1 MKQPKSEASAAAPD
15 PSGAASAAS
24 TAASASTSFDAR
36 LAALE
41 AVAAELESGA
51 LPLERAIERYQHGIA
66 LLKQCQ
72 QELDSYKRKVEE
84 LSAEAE
90 AGLRRSDAGPAR
102 QE

>member
-1 MKQPKSEASAAAPD
+1 MKQAKKDTEGAAAES
-15 PSGAASAAS
+15 SG
-24 TAASASTSFDAR
+24 FDAR

-51 LPLERAIERYQHGIA
+51 LPLERAIERYQHGIT

-72 QELDSYKRKVEE
+72 QELDAYKRKVEE

-90 AGLRRSDAGPAR
+90 TNLRARDADGGGR
-102 QE
+102 

>member
-1 MKQPKSEASAAAPD
+1 MTPPKSAPKEPAPD
-15 PSGAASAAS
+15 AGG
-24 TAASASTSFDAR
+24 FDER

-51 LPLERAIERYQHGIA
+51 LPLEQAIERYQHGIA

-72 QELDSYKRKVEE
+72 QELDAHRAKVEE

-90 AGLRRSDAGPAR
+90 QALRRSDAAAPPR
-102 QE
+102 